1 MICIIQWW
9 WFNDDDDGDDD
20 DKYDDDDNDDDDD
33 VQVMCPHS
41 AYLSSFL
48 KIHYTL
54 LRFLFAFT
62 FNKKEG
68 KITPKIFYAKFDKN
82 YLHKIVL
89 K

>member
-62 FNKKEG
+62 FKKKKVELHQKYFTPNLT
-68 KITPKIFYAKFDKN
+68 KIIYTK
-82 YLHKIVL
+82 
-89 K
+89 